1 MSIISI
7 RLNPTEE
14 RIFTEYAKFHGKNL
28 SSLLKESLIE
38 KMEEEFDIKLLA
50 EAKEYNKRYYKVNK
64 CKNATAHHIVAF
76 FFVKRVNLL
85 VRFVFVVATLCVN
98 FLHLTI

>member
-14 RIFTEYAKFHGKNL
+14 RIFAEYAKFHGKNL

-38 KMEEEFDIKLLA
+38 KMEEEFDIKSLA
-50 EAKEYNKRYYKVNK
+50 EAKEYNKKHTETY
-64 CKNATAHHIVAF
+64 THEQ
-76 FFVKRVNLL
+76 VKKELGL
-85 VRFVFVVATLCVN
+85 
-98 FLHLTI
+98 